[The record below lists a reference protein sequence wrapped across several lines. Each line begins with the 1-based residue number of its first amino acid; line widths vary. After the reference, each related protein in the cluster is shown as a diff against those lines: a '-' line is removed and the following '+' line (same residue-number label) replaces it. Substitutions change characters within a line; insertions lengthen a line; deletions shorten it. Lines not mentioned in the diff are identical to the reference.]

1 MLRFVAFSLLETM
14 RLQDG
19 VVVRLDRHLARM
31 AQSARHFGFA
41 WDEHAVRDAVAAE
54 ASSHPAGCRRVRLLA
69 GRDGSVRVESTPH
82 APGEARPWRVGFARS
97 PVDERDPFLVN
108 KTTSR
113 EVYDEARRAR
123 PDLDDVLL
131 WNRRGE
137 VTESTIA
144 NLVVDIDGSLY
155 TSPVASGLLPGVFRG
170 ELLDRGLIR
179 ERVLLKTDVVRAG
192 RLYLVNSLR
201 EWIDAVLIE
210 G

>member
-1 MLRFVAFSLLETM
+1 MLRVVAFSLLETM

-54 ASSHPAGCRRVRLLA
+54 ASSHPAGCWRMRLLA
-69 GRDGSVRVESTPH
+69 SRDGAVRVESTPH
-82 APGEARPWRVGFARS
+82 VPGDARPWRVGFAAA
-97 PVDERDPFLVN
+97 PVDERDPLLVN

-113 EVYDEARRAR
+113 DVYDEARRAR
-123 PDLDDVLL
+123 PGFDDVLL
-131 WNRRGE
+131 FNRRGE

-144 NLVVDIDGSLY
+144 NLVVDIDGQLY
-155 TSPVASGLLPGVFRG
+155 TPPIASGLLPGVFRA

-179 ERVLLKTDVVRAG
+179 ERVLSRADVARAG